1 MLNALVVP
9 PGGGRERRLRSWLKH
24 ERQTVRM
31 VLAGDFSPLLSTVS
45 AEVQGGVGG
54 KAREAQRPTGTEHG
68 KDQGG
73 HVLNVEDQCGR
84 GYGVLL
90 AVR

>member
-1 MLNALVVP
+1 MAETRAADRAHGPCLDLP
-9 PGGGRERRLRSWLKH
+9 
-24 ERQTVRM
+24 
-31 VLAGDFSPLLSTVS
+31 PLLSTVS

-54 KAREAQRPTGTEHG
+54 KARAARRPTGTEHG

-73 HVLNVEDQCGR
+73 HVPHVEDQCG
-84 GYGVLL
+84 GGHGVLL

>member
-1 MLNALVVP
+1 MAETRAADRAHGLC
-9 PGGGRERRLRSWLKH
+9 R
-24 ERQTVRM
+24 
-31 VLAGDFSPLLSTVS
+31 DFPPLLSTVS

-54 KAREAQRPTGTEHG
+54 KARAARRPTGTEHG

-73 HVLNVEDQCGR
+73 HVLHVEDQCGL